1 MKTIKHKT
9 IPELMINKTIL
20 SYETKTIKIKSIK
33 TEIIIIKFTDNT
45 TLKLG
50 AKESIT
56 SILIN

>member
-1 MKTIKHKT
+1 METIKHKT

-20 SYETKTIKIKSIK
+20 SYETKIVKIKSIK

-56 SILIN
+56 SLLIN